1 MLIICFVIIND
12 VTLNMVHSSI
22 SEISF
27 RFLCCLFWIYFDYYS
42 FFFLW
47 GIYSAWECLAFS
59 PTFTGCDLHTIL
71 IELILILDII
81 FTSTFFTNLSLSGC
95 VWSKHQ
101 GFKELISLT
110 GYKLIDRFDLMMPWI
125 PWCVAKSLF
134 RILGLPDYW
143 SANYIQMKWCVW

>member
-1 MLIICFVIIND
+1 MMLHLIWFTAQLVRSHFGFYVVCFGFILIII
-12 VTLNMVHSSI
+12 L
-22 SEISF
+22 
-27 RFLCCLFWIYFDYYS
+27 S
-42 FFFLW
+42 FFSGGWGVEFW

-59 PTFTGCDLHTIL
+59 PTFTGCDLHSIL